1 MKRIDMIGSPLA
13 HVLTPALLNARLAAD
28 GLGLSVTPREISTS
42 DLAGYVAAARGRG
55 ALTGLVVTT
64 PLKEA
69 ICGHLDRKT
78 ALVELIGSCNC
89 IRADGGSWIGANFD
103 GFGFAQ
109 ALANAGVMLKGKRVL
124 LMGCGGAGKAIAERV
139 AGEGAAALLI
149 SDPLAGR
156 AAAFAH
162 RLGSKIV
169 AAGEFP
175 SGDIDIVVNASPLG
189 MKPDDPSPVPPEIVA
204 GCSVV
209 VDIVVAADSRLRRL
223 ARDRGKLVVEGE
235 AMVKSQVDLFRSFML
250 SGATSEAAAM
260 RQAAGGV
267 LAERTS

>member
-1 MKRIDMIGSPLA
+1 MIGSPLA

-28 GLGLSVTPREISTS
+28 GLGLRVTPREIGVS
-42 DLAGYVAAARGRG
+42 DLAAYVAAARGAEEVR
-55 ALTGLVVTT
+55 GLVVTT

-69 ICGHLDRKT
+69 VCGHLDRKT

-103 GFGFAQ
+103 GFGFAR
-109 ALANAGVMLKGKRVL
+109 ALADAGVVLKGKRVL

-149 SDPLAGR
+149 ADPMAGR
-156 AAAFAH
+156 AAAFAY
-162 RLGSKIV
+162 RLGSKI
-169 AAGEFP
+169 AAAAEIP

-189 MKPDDPSPVPPEIVA
+189 MQPDDPSPVSPEVV
-204 GCSVV
+204 GRCSIV
-209 VDIVVAADSRLRRL
+209 VDIVVAADSRLRRI
-223 ARDRGKLVVEGE
+223 ARERGKRVIEGE
-235 AMVKSQVDLFRSFML
+235 AMVRSQVDLFRSFML

-260 RQAAGGV
+260 RHAAGGV
-267 LAERTS
+267 LAESVS